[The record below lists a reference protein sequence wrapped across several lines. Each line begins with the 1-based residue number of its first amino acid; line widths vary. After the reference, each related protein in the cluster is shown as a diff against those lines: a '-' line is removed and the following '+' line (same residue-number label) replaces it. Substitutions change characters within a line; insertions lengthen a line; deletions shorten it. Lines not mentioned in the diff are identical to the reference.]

1 MAASTDSQLKKCIFV
16 VGPTASGKSAWAL
29 EQAEKYKGSIVNI
42 DSIQLYQDLL
52 IGSAA
57 PTGAE
62 KKRAPHLLYN
72 YVGAP
77 EEMTAGGYLRDFYRM
92 IETMPEFPLFIVG
105 GTGFYIQAL
114 EKGMF
119 DVEPVPREIRL
130 AIENELAVEGAEK
143 LYAELLARDPGSKIH
158 INDHF
163 RLVRAVEI
171 IRHTGGIPSELKRAN
186 AENKNAFPFE
196 FIKVGFDFEK
206 IQYEAPVKKRTA
218 LMIEGGI
225 IEETFALKERGLS
238 TWAPMQ
244 SVGYKETL
252 EFLDNGKSREWLA
265 ENINQSTMQL
275 IKKQKTWFK
284 RDDTIL
290 WSNQKQALER
300 FLS

>member
-1 MAASTDSQLKKCIFV
+1 MAVSTEKKCIFV

-29 EQAEKYKGSIVNI
+29 AQADKHKGSIVNI
-42 DSIQLYQDLL
+42 DSIQLYQELL

-57 PTGAE
+57 PTALE
-62 KKRAPHLLYN
+62 KKQVPHLLYN
-72 YVGAP
+72 YVAAP
-77 EEMTAGGYLRDFYRM
+77 AEMTAGGYLRDFHQM
-92 IETMPEFPLFIVG
+92 IEASPDFPLFIVG

-119 DVEPVPREIRL
+119 DIEPVPQEIRSE
-130 AIENELAVEGAEK
+130 IENELAREGAGK
-143 LYAELLARDPGSKIH
+143 LFAELKAGDPDSKIH

-171 IRHTGGIPSELKRAN
+171 LRHTGGVPSELKKAK

-196 FIKVGFDFEK
+196 YIKVGFDFEK
-206 IQYEAPVKKRTA
+206 SLYEVPVRKRTA
-218 LMIEGGI
+218 WMIDSGI
-225 IEETFALKERGLS
+225 IEETQALKERGLS
-238 TWAPMQ
+238 GWAPMQ

-252 EFLDNGKSREWLA
+252 EFLSLGKSREWLA

-284 RDDTIL
+284 RDSAIL
-290 WSNQKQALER
+290 WSNQEQALEH